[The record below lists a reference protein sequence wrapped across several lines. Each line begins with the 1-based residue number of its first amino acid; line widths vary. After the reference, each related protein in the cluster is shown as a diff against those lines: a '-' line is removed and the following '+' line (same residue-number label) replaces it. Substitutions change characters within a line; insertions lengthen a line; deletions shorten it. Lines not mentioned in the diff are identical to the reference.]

1 MDVEACCK
9 AGTYSAS
16 VVIQHSGLY
25 RFWAIC
31 SMQTG
36 SLPFQPTKWTQDIL
50 SFSQRTALKKGLH
63 FFCFF
68 LGGRSLEIAKH
79 WTLCAGCTYPA
90 KPDYTIWVWNLKR
103 LRHGPT
109 SKTHCG
115 VEKSPHLSFV
125 SLSNNQKLIEETSME
140 MVDIIIGTLQMG
152 TMSHLTRFCLRLT
165 WGICQFGLWG
175 SEFSCDHGDPA
186 LAGLGTSN
194 ESRR

>member
-36 SLPFQPTKWTQDIL
+36 SLPLQPTKWTQDIL